1 MYDNKNE
8 NLTVNPYIERSVYGM
23 GITDEMIIEHIG
35 TLMTNLKKNEELQT
49 LAKQNGLDVKN
60 TIDFKDSTIENI
72 SVSIVALLLAKRE
85 NDPKYKQLVDYGMQK
100 RSLKTD
106 LINTYK
112 NQAIQF
118 INMWKNNQ
126 KALNV

>member
-8 NLTVNPYIERSVYGM
+8 NLTVNPYVERSVYGM

-35 TLMTNLKKNEELQT
+35 KLMTNLKKNEELQA

-60 TIDFKDSTIENI
+60 TVDFKDSTIENI

>member
-8 NLTVNPYIERSVYGM
+8 NLTVNPYVERSVYGM

-35 TLMTNLKKNEELQT
+35 KLMTNLKKNEELQA

-60 TIDFKDSTIENI
+60 TIDFTDSTIENI

-118 INMWKNNQ
+118 INVWKNNQ

>member
-1 MYDNKNE
+1 MYNNKNE
-8 NLTVNPYIERSVYGM
+8 NLTVNPYVERSVYGM

-35 TLMTNLKKNEELQT
+35 KLMTNLKKNEELQA

>member
-1 MYDNKNE
+1 
-8 NLTVNPYIERSVYGM
+8 M

-35 TLMTNLKKNEELQT
+35 KLMTNLKKNEELQT
-49 LAKQNGLDVKN
+49 LAKQNGLDIKN
-60 TIDFKDSTIENI
+60 TIDFTDSTIENI

-118 INMWKNNQ
+118 INMWKDNQ

>member
-8 NLTVNPYIERSVYGM
+8 NLTVNPYVERSVYGM

-35 TLMTNLKKNEELQT
+35 KLMTNLKKNEELQA